1 MRIRLNGADRETSAG
16 NIGTLLDEM
25 GLPRQTALVEH
36 NGEALRREEWD
47 RAVLNEGDAVEVLRV
62 AAGG

>member
-1 MRIRLNGADRETSAG
+1 MKIRLNGADRETASG
-16 NIGTLLDEM
+16 NIGALLDEI

-36 NGEALRREEWD
+36 NGEALRRDEWD
-47 RAVLNEGDAVEVLRV
+47 GTPLREGDRVEVLRV

>member
-1 MRIRLNGADRETSAG
+1 MKIRLNGADHETAAG
-16 NIGTLLDEM
+16 NIGTLLDES

-47 RAVLNEGDAVEVLRV
+47 GAILHEGDAVEVLRV

>member
-1 MRIRLNGADRETSAG
+1 MKVRLNGADRETAAG
-16 NIGTLLDEM
+16 NIGTLLDEL

-36 NGEALRREEWD
+36 NGEPLRREEWD
-47 RAVLNEGDAVEVLRV
+47 GTPLREGDKVEILRV